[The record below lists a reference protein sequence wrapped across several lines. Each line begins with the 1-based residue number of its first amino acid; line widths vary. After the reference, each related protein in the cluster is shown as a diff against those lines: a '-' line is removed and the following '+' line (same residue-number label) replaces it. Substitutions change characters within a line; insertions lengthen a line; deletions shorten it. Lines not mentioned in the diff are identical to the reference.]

1 MQKNNEQNAKVD
13 LIDFEG
19 QIHYWANRISFLLR
33 KELHAR
39 LLAEGMD
46 IRGEE
51 FAILMQL
58 WRQPGQ
64 TPSMLADKTIRDRTT
79 VTRLLDGMVKK
90 ALVVREVDPEDRR
103 RVIVNPT
110 KQSISLQ
117 AKIMPIVQ
125 GLIAS
130 TMEGITEAD
139 AETARLVLSKLTE
152 NLLELRNH

>member
-1 MQKNNEQNAKVD
+1 MPYP
-13 LIDFEG
+13 LLG
-19 QIHYWANRISFLLR
+19 NRISFLFR

-39 LLAEGMD
+39 LLTEDMD

-51 FAILMQL
+51 FAILTQL

-64 TPSMLADKTIRDRTT
+64 TPSALADKTIRDRTT

-90 ALVVREVDPEDRR
+90 ALVVREVDPDDRR

-110 KQSISLQ
+110 KQSILLQ